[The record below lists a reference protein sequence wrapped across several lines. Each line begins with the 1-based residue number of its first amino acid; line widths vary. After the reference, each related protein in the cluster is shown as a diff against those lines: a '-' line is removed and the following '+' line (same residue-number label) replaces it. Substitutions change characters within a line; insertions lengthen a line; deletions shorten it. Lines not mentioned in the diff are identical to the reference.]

1 MKPSSASRSGR
12 KDAFDE
18 IVPARARRDDARAS
32 VSGATAVAERERLH
46 NIVELAFQQDFPAL
60 YEEKKLLQAR
70 DYAALLPRL
79 TARRDV
85 LRGSPWEGPAILL
98 AGIVGALGFNK
109 LLALRGFDSLD
120 TLRSTMTT
128 ALIWAVSV
136 PFTSRVR
143 NARSLAA
150 VERARDALLVL
161 LGESGSKSSSV
172 GSAVDRRP
180 SGGLRDPDRS

>member
-1 MKPSSASRSGR
+1 MKPSAASRS
-12 KDAFDE
+12 
-18 IVPARARRDDARAS
+18 RR
-32 VSGATAVAERERLH
+32 SGAGAASRVEGASAYVPGRGDLPADEWARLH
-46 NIVELAFQQDFPAL
+46 ETVVRSLEQHVPVL
-60 YEEKKLLQAR
+60 YEDKKLLEEGN
-70 DYAALLPRL
+70 YAALLAKL

-98 AGIVGALGFNK
+98 AGVVGAFGFNK
-109 LLALRGFDSLD
+109 LLALRGLDSLD

-150 VERARDALLVL
+150 VDRARDALLIL
-161 LGESGSKSSSV
+161 LGKSAAPDVQGTIRGAHEGRSD
-172 GSAVDRRP
+172 GERP
-180 SGGLRDPDRS
+180 Q